1 MAKISNPNWLVY
13 IISGFAALA
22 GLLFGYDTGIIS
34 GAILFIRKDFV
45 LTSFQVE
52 MVVSAVLFGALIGS
66 GVSGRV
72 SDLLGRRKV
81 LVFTALIFIVGSLWT
96 AFSSNLVSLVIG
108 RITLGVAIGVGSFTA
123 PLYLAEIAPKRIRGM
138 LVSLNQLAITMGIVF
153 SYLINYYFSASGQ
166 WSWMLGLGVVPAVI
180 LLLGTIYLPES
191 PRWMILKGWDKKARV
206 ILQQIRHGENI
217 NEEFAEICQTVEI
230 EKGTH
235 RLLLAKWLRPIL
247 FISLGLSFFQQ
258 VTGINA
264 IIYYAPTILQMSGF
278 KYASNAILATL
289 GIGIINVLFTIIA
302 LPLIDRWGR
311 RPLLLYGLIG
321 MFISLII
328 LGTAFYF
335 ASFAALR
342 WVAAASMVIYIAS
355 FAMSLGPIMWLIISE
370 IFPLNIRGVGA
381 SLAISASWG
390 FNMLVSLT
398 FLTLIQLIGTSHT
411 FWLYA
416 ILCILGWIF
425 VYFIVPETK
434 DCSLEQIENNLHL
447 GRPSRELGA
456 PLNAFSFFILLRNL
470 LFFSKLNKF
479 SSRMAK

>member
-1 MAKISNPNWLVY
+1 MIKVSNPNWLVY
-13 IISGFAALA
+13 TISGFAALA

-34 GAILFIRKDFV
+34 GAILFIKKDFF
-45 LTSFQVE
+45 LTNFQIE

-72 SDLLGRRKV
+72 SDLFGRRNI
-81 LVFTALIFIVGSLWT
+81 LIFTALTFIVGSLIT
-96 AFSSNLVSLVIG
+96 AFSSNLVILVVG
-108 RITLGVAIGVGSFTA
+108 RVILGIAIGVGSFTA

-138 LVSLNQLAITMGIVF
+138 LVSLNQLAITVGIVF
-153 SYLINYYFSASGQ
+153 SYFINYYFSVTGQ
-166 WSWMLGLGVVPAVI
+166 WPWMLGLGVVPAII

-191 PRWMILKGWDKKARV
+191 PRWMILKGWDQKARAV
-206 ILQQIRHGENI
+206 LQCLRHGENI
-217 NEEFAEICQTVEI
+217 NNEFDEIRQTVEI

-247 FISLGLSFFQQ
+247 FISIGLSFFQQ

-278 KYASNAILATL
+278 KYASNAILATI

-302 LPLIDRWGR
+302 LPLIDCWGR
-311 RPLLLYGLIG
+311 RPLLLYGLLG
-321 MFISLII
+321 MFISLVV
-328 LGTAFYF
+328 LGTSFYF
-335 ASFAALR
+335 PVFTSLR
-342 WVAAASMVIYIAS
+342 WVAVASMVIYIAC

-390 FNMLVSLT
+390 FNMLVSIT
-398 FLTLIQLIGTSHT
+398 FLTLIQFIGTSYT

-416 ILCILGWIF
+416 LLCVLAWIF
-425 VYFIVPETK
+425 VYFLVPETK
-434 DCSLEQIENNLHL
+434 GCSLEQIENNLRL
-447 GRPSRELGA
+447 GRPSRELGTTLHVSA
-456 PLNAFSFFILLRNL
+456 LFTMLKKPFVFFLT
-470 LFFSKLNKF
+470 K
-479 SSRMAK
+479 

>member
-1 MAKISNPNWLVY
+1 MTKILNPNWFVY
-13 IISGFAALA
+13 TISGFAALA

-34 GAILFIRKDFV
+34 GAILFIKKDFI
-45 LTSFQVE
+45 LTSFQIE
-52 MVVSAVLFGALIGS
+52 LVVSAVLFGALIGS

-72 SDLLGRRKV
+72 SDLFGRRKV
-81 LVFTALIFIVGSLWT
+81 LVFTALTFIIGSLAT
-96 AFSSNLVSLVIG
+96 AFSPNLVCLIAG
-108 RITLGVAIGVGSFTA
+108 RIILGIAIGVGSFTA
-123 PLYLAEIAPKRIRGM
+123 PLYLAEIAPKHIRGM
-138 LVSLNQLAITMGIVF
+138 LVSLNQLAITIGIVF
-153 SYLINYYFSASGQ
+153 SYLINYYFSVSGQ
-166 WSWMLGLGVVPAVI
+166 WSWMLGLGVVPAFI

-191 PRWMILKGWDKKARV
+191 PRWMILKGWDQKARV
-206 ILQQIRHGENI
+206 VLQHIRQGKNI
-217 NEEFAEICQTVEI
+217 NKEFDEIHQTVEV

-235 RLLLAKWLRPIL
+235 RLLFAKWLRPIL
-247 FISLGLSFFQQ
+247 LISLGLSFFQQ

-264 IIYYAPTILQMSGF
+264 IIYYAPTILQMAGF

-289 GIGIINVLFTIIA
+289 GIGIINVLFTVIA

-311 RPLLLYGLIG
+311 RPLLLYGLLG
-321 MFISLII
+321 MFVSLVI

-335 ASFAALR
+335 PTFVALR
-342 WVAAASMVIYIAS
+342 WVAVASMVIYIAS

-434 DCSLEQIENNLHL
+434 NCSLELIENNLRL
-447 GRPSRELGA
+447 GLPSRELGA
-456 PLNAFSFFILLRNL
+456 PLCVFSLFRRLKGSLVFF
-470 LFFSKLNKF
+470 KLK
-479 SSRMAK
+479 KY

>member
-1 MAKISNPNWLVY
+1 MIKVSNPNWLIY
-13 IISGFAALA
+13 TISGFAALA

-34 GAILFIRKDFV
+34 GAILFIKKDFI
-45 LTSFQVE
+45 LTNFQVE

-72 SDLLGRRKV
+72 SDLFGRRKV
-81 LVFTALIFIVGSLWT
+81 LVFTALTFIIGSLAT
-96 AFSSNLVSLVIG
+96 AFSPNLIFLITG
-108 RITLGVAIGVGSFTA
+108 RIILGIAIGIGSFTA

-138 LVSLNQLAITMGIVF
+138 LVSLNQLAITIGIVF
-153 SYLINYYFSASGQ
+153 SYLINYYFSDTGQ
-166 WSWMLGLGVVPAVI
+166 WPWMLGLGVVPAVI

-191 PRWMILKGWDKKARV
+191 PRWVILKGWDQKART
-206 ILQQIRHGENI
+206 ILQRIRHGENI
-217 NEEFAEICQTVEI
+217 NKEFDEIRQTVEI

-235 RLLLAKWLRPIL
+235 RQLLAKWLRPIL

-264 IIYYAPTILQMSGF
+264 IIYYAPTILQIAGF

-289 GIGIINVLFTIIA
+289 GIGIMNVLFTIIA

-311 RPLLLYGLIG
+311 RPLLLYGLLG
-321 MFISLII
+321 MFTSLVI

-335 ASFAALR
+335 PVFTSLR
-342 WVAAASMVIYIAS
+342 WIAVASMVIYIAS

-398 FLTLIQLIGTSHT
+398 FLTLIQFIGTSHT
-411 FWLYA
+411 FWLYSF
-416 ILCILGWIF
+416 LCVLGWIF
-425 VYFIVPETK
+425 VYLVVPETK
-434 DCSLEQIENNLHL
+434 NCSLEQIENNLRL
-447 GRPSRELGA
+447 GRPSRELGMT
-456 PLNAFSFFILLRNL
+456 PR
-470 LFFSKLNKF
+470 F
-479 SSRMAK
+479 SSVFSILKRPFVFFFN

>member
-1 MAKISNPNWLVY
+1 MIRVSNPNWLIY
-13 IISGFAALA
+13 TISGFAALA

-34 GAILFIRKDFV
+34 GAILFIKKDFF
-45 LTSFQVE
+45 LTNFQIE

-66 GVSGRV
+66 GVSGRM
-72 SDLLGRRKV
+72 SDLFGRRKV
-81 LVFTALIFIVGSLWT
+81 LVFTALTFIVGSLVT
-96 AFSSNLVSLVIG
+96 AFSPNLVILVIG
-108 RITLGVAIGVGSFTA
+108 RIILGMAVGIGSFTA

-138 LVSLNQLAITMGIVF
+138 LVSLNQLAITIGIVF
-153 SYLINYYFSASGQ
+153 SYLINYYFSVTGQ
-166 WSWMLGLGVVPAVI
+166 WPWMLGLGVVPAII

-191 PRWMILKGWDKKARV
+191 PRWMILKGWDQKARAV
-206 ILQQIRHGENI
+206 LQRLRHGENI
-217 NEEFAEICQTVEI
+217 NNEFDEIRQTVEV

-264 IIYYAPTILQMSGF
+264 IIYYAPTILQMAGF

-311 RPLLLYGLIG
+311 RPLLLYGLLG
-321 MFISLII
+321 MFISLLI

-335 ASFAALR
+335 PALTSLR
-342 WVAAASMVIYIAS
+342 WVAVASMVIYIAS

-381 SLAISASWG
+381 SLAISISWG
-390 FNMLVSLT
+390 FNMLVSMT
-398 FLTLIQLIGTSHT
+398 FLTLIQFIGTSHT
-411 FWLYA
+411 FWLFA
-416 ILCILGWIF
+416 FLCVLGWIF
-425 VYFIVPETK
+425 IYFIVPETK
-434 DCSLEQIENNLHL
+434 NCSLEQIENNLRL

-456 PLNAFSFFILLRNL
+456 ALCISSLFTTLKRPFAFFLT
-470 LFFSKLNKF
+470 K
-479 SSRMAK
+479 

>member
-1 MAKISNPNWLVY
+1 MIKVSNPNWLVY
-13 IISGFAALA
+13 TISGFAALA

-34 GAILFIRKDFV
+34 GAILFIKKDFS
-45 LTSFQVE
+45 LTNFQIE
-52 MVVSAVLFGALIGS
+52 MVVSAVLFGALLGS

-72 SDLLGRRKV
+72 SDIFGRRKV
-81 LVFTALIFIVGSLWT
+81 LIFTALTFIVGSLIT
-96 AFSSNLVSLVIG
+96 AFSPNLAILITG
-108 RITLGVAIGVGSFTA
+108 RIILGIAIGVGSFTA

-138 LVSLNQLAITMGIVF
+138 LVSLNQLAITIGIVF
-153 SYLINYYFSASGQ
+153 SYFINYYFSVTGQ
-166 WSWMLGLGVVPAVI
+166 WPWMLGLGVVPALI
-180 LLLGTIYLPES
+180 LLLGTTFLPES
-191 PRWMILKGWDKKARV
+191 PRWMILKGWDEKARTV
-206 ILQQIRHGENI
+206 LKSLRYGENI
-217 NEEFAEICQTVEI
+217 NNEFEEIHQTVET
-230 EKGTH
+230 ERGTH

-278 KYASNAILATL
+278 KYASNAILATV
-289 GIGIINVLFTIIA
+289 GIGVINVLFTIIA

-311 RPLLLYGLIG
+311 RPLLLYGLLG
-321 MFISLII
+321 MFSSLVI

-335 ASFAALR
+335 PTFTTLR
-342 WVAAASMVIYIAS
+342 WVAVASMIIYIAS

-390 FNMLVSLT
+390 FNMLVSMT
-398 FLTLIQLIGTSHT
+398 FLTLVEFIGTSHT

-416 ILCILGWIF
+416 LLCVLAWIF

-434 DCSLEQIENNLHL
+434 NCSLEHIERNLRL

-456 PLNAFSFFILLRNL
+456 SLRASSFFTKLKKPFI
-470 LFFSKLNKF
+470 FFLTK
-479 SSRMAK
+479 

>member
-1 MAKISNPNWLVY
+1 MTKVSNPNRLVY
-13 IISGFAALA
+13 AISGFAALA

-34 GAILFIRKDFV
+34 GAILFIKKDFI
-45 LTSFQVE
+45 LTSFQIE

-72 SDLLGRRKV
+72 SDLFGRRKI
-81 LVFTALIFIVGSLWT
+81 LVFTALIFIVGSLST
-96 AFSSNLVSLVIG
+96 ALSPNLVCLIVG
-108 RITLGVAIGVGSFTA
+108 RIILGIAIGIGSFTA

-138 LVSLNQLAITMGIVF
+138 LVSLNQLAITIGIVF

-166 WSWMLGLGVVPAVI
+166 WSWMLGLGVVPGVI

-191 PRWMILKGWDKKARV
+191 PRWMILKGWDQKARAV
-206 ILQQIRHGENI
+206 LQHIRQGENI
-217 NEEFAEICQTVEI
+217 NKEFDEIRQTVEI
-230 EKGTH
+230 EKGMH
-235 RLLLAKWLRPIL
+235 RLLLAKWLQPIL

-264 IIYYAPTILQMSGF
+264 IIYYAPTILQMAGF

-289 GIGIINVLFTIIA
+289 GIGIVNVLFTIIA

-311 RPLLLYGLIG
+311 RPLLLYGLLG
-321 MFISLII
+321 MFISLVI

-335 ASFAALR
+335 PSFAALR
-342 WVAAASMVIYIAS
+342 WVAVASMVTYIAS

-381 SLAISASWG
+381 SVSISASWG

-398 FLTLIQLIGTSHT
+398 FLTLIQFIGTSHT
-411 FWLYA
+411 FGLYA
-416 ILCILGWIF
+416 VLCIFGWIF
-425 VYFIVPETK
+425 VYFLVPETK
-434 DCSLEQIENNLHL
+434 NCSLEQIENNLRL
-447 GRPSRELGA
+447 GLPSRELGM
-456 PLNAFSFFILLRNL
+456 PLRVSSLFKGLKR
-470 LFFSKLNKF
+470 FFSKLKNI
-479 SSRMAK
+479 SREFQ

>member
-1 MAKISNPNWLVY
+1 MIKISNPKWLVY
-13 IISGFAALA
+13 TISGFAALA

-34 GAILFIRKDFV
+34 GAILFIKKDFS
-45 LTSFQVE
+45 LTNFQVE

-81 LVFTALIFIVGSLWT
+81 LVFTAITFIVGSLAT
-96 AFSSNLVSLVIG
+96 AFSPNLVSLVAG
-108 RITLGVAIGVGSFTA
+108 RIILGVAIGVGSFTA
-123 PLYLAEIAPKRIRGM
+123 PLYLAEIAPKRIRGL
-138 LVSLNQLAITMGIVF
+138 LVSLNQLAITVGIVF
-153 SYLINYYFSASGQ
+153 SYLINYYFSTSEQ
-166 WSWMLGLGVVPAVI
+166 WPWMLGLGVVPAII

-191 PRWMILKGWDKKARV
+191 PRWMILKGWDQKARSV
-206 ILQQIRHGENI
+206 LRDIRQGENI
-217 NEEFAEICQTVEI
+217 NKEFDEIRQTVEI

-235 RLLLAKWLRPIL
+235 RLLLAKWVRPIL

-264 IIYYAPTILQMSGF
+264 IIYYAPTVLQMAGF
-278 KYASNAILATL
+278 KHASNAILATL
-289 GIGIINVLFTIIA
+289 GIGTINVLFTIVA

-311 RPLLLYGLIG
+311 RPLLLYGLLG
-321 MFISLII
+321 MFISLVI

-335 ASFAALR
+335 PSFAALR
-342 WVAAASMVIYIAS
+342 WVAVASMVIYIAS

-370 IFPLNIRGVGA
+370 IFPLNIRGVGV

-398 FLTLIQLIGTSHT
+398 FLTLIQFIGTSYT

-416 ILCILGWIF
+416 ILCVWGWIF

-434 DCSLEQIENNLHL
+434 NCSLEQIENNLRL
-447 GRPSRELGA
+447 GHPSRELGA
-456 PLNAFSFFILLRNL
+456 PLSVSSLFTILKRPFVFF
-470 LFFSKLNKF
+470 LN
-479 SSRMAK
+479 